1 MSSSADHL
9 FLALI
14 QWHPRFSGVWC
25 GVIVFA
31 AAVWLYFLQR
41 RLRRRVSPTR
51 ARWLLLP
58 KILTLLA
65 LLFGLFDPVSAIQKN
80 ESTQGKLLVLVD
92 SSSSMD
98 VADDYRQPRVTRARN
113 LVAAW
118 KNALPRDLQ
127 MDELEF
133 DTAIHKPGEAASSAV
148 RGTDLGGCLL
158 ALSERNDLASY
169 LGVVL
174 LTDGGD
180 EALENPALPKLPLYL
195 VGLGTDPATW
205 NDVSIA
211 SVDCPPTAEKDV
223 GFDLGAELQ
232 ARAGHGGGFASQL
245 AQVQVL
251 LEHGMGTNIWG
262 KAGDQ
267 TGGQTAARSRGA
279 ATGEVNG
286 WEKVGGQ
293 TVDLSNLHSLI
304 HLNVKPEE
312 LGIQRYRVTVGP
324 VAGELSPLNNSRTVT
339 VNVRKKSV
347 HVLFYAQELGQ
358 EFKVLRNELA
368 HDPGIAFTALFR
380 TTGSRF
386 LLQGDRLPG
395 DEALADGFP
404 AAKKSLAP
412 YDALIIGPL
421 PAENFP
427 PPQMQALTQ
436 FVEDGGTVI
445 FLGGDAAFGR
455 GGYAPTPLAALFPW
469 RISEREPELAHGIFP
484 VHMPPA
490 GTGNPILATVEDI
503 VARGDATLD
512 AVNQVDELK
521 PGATALL
528 AARVDGRELAVV
540 ATQPFGKGKVMAIAT
555 STLWKWAAQPEP
567 LGSAYGLF
575 WRQAV
580 RILTGKTEGGQNL
593 AVRWD
598 KDFCRP
604 GEMVTG
610 EIRALN
616 PKAEALQF
624 TATLTAKN
632 QAAPVAVEPVAGP
645 PQVFSVKVRF
655 HERGEYN
662 FRLVAYQGGRVLE
675 TYEKNFPVA
684 PQVAEGSRL
693 ELDEVFLK
701 RLAESG
707 GGAYYQEREASQLP
721 ARFAVKNTRKV
732 TVEESSL
739 AEAGPWFLLVFLAVL
754 VMEWVLRRKLGLF

>member
-1 MSSSADHL
+1 MSPDPFL
-9 FLALI
+9 LALI

-41 RLRRRVSPTR
+41 RIRRRVPPAR

-58 KILTLLA
+58 KVLTLLA
-65 LLFGLFDPVSAIQKN
+65 LLFVLFDPVSAIQKD

-92 SSSSMD
+92 SSASMD
-98 VADDYRQPRVTRARN
+98 VADDYHQSRVARARDI
-113 LVAAW
+113 VAAW

-127 MDELEF
+127 MDQLEF
-133 DTAIHKPGEAASSAV
+133 DTAIHKPGEGTTSAL

-158 ALSERNDLASY
+158 ALAERNDLASY

-180 EALENPALPKLPLYL
+180 EPLENPTLPKLPLYF
-195 VGLGTDPATW
+195 VGIGTDPATW

-223 GFDLGAELQ
+223 GFDLTAELQ
-232 ARAGHGGGFASQL
+232 ARAAHGGGFASQL
-245 AQVQVL
+245 AHVPVS
-251 LEHGMGTNIWG
+251 LEHATGTNTWA
-262 KAGDQ
+262 KA
-267 TGGQTAARSRGA
+267 GGQTA
-279 ATGEVNG
+279 
-286 WEKVGGQ
+286 
-293 TVDLSNLHSLI
+293 DLSNLHSVI
-304 HLNVKPEE
+304 HLSVKPTE

-324 VAGELSPLNNSRTVT
+324 AAGELSPLNNSRTVT

-386 LLQGDRLPG
+386 MLQGDRLPG
-395 DEALADGFP
+395 DETLADGFP

-421 PAENFP
+421 PAENLP
-427 PPQMQALTQ
+427 PQQMQALTQ

-455 GGYAPTPLAALFPW
+455 GGYAATPLAALFPW
-469 RISEREPELAHGIFP
+469 RISDHEPELAHGIFT
-484 VHMPPA
+484 VHVPPTGA
-490 GTGNPILATVEDI
+490 GHPILATVEDI

-512 AVNQVDELK
+512 AVNQLDELK

-528 AARVDGRELAVV
+528 TARVDGRELAVV
-540 ATQPFGKGKVMAIAT
+540 ATQPFGKGKVMAIAS

-580 RILTGKTEGGQNL
+580 RILTSKTEGGQNL

-598 KDFCRP
+598 KDFYRP
-604 GEMVTG
+604 GEMVAG

-616 PKAEALQF
+616 PKAGALQF

-632 QAAPVAVEPVAGP
+632 QSAPISIEPVAGQ
-645 PQVFSVKVRF
+645 PQTFAAKVRF
-655 HERGEYN
+655 HERGDYN

-684 PQVAEGSRL
+684 LQVAEGSRL
-693 ELDEVFLK
+693 EVDEVFLK
-701 RLAESG
+701 KLAESG
-707 GGAYYQEREASQLP
+707 GGAYFREREANQLP
-721 ARFAVKNTRKV
+721 ARFSVKNSRKV

-739 AEAGPWFLLVFLAVL
+739 AEAGLWFLFVFLAGL
-754 VMEWVLRRKLGLF
+754 VCEWILRRKLGLF

>member
-1 MSSSADHL
+1 MSPSADNF

-31 AAVWLYFLQR
+31 AAVWLYFLQY
-41 RLRRRVSPTR
+41 RLRRRVSPVR

-65 LLFGLFDPVSAIQKN
+65 LLFVLFDPVSAIQKD

-98 VADDYRQPRVTRARN
+98 VADDYRQPRVARAQD

-118 KNALPRDLQ
+118 KKALPRDLQ

-133 DTAIHKPGEAASSAV
+133 DTAIHKPGEAGSSAL

-158 ALSERNDLASY
+158 AVSERNDLASY

-180 EALENPALPKLPLYL
+180 EALENPALPKLPLYV
-195 VGLGTDPATW
+195 VGIGTDPATW

-223 GFDLGAELQ
+223 GFDLGADLQ

-245 AQVQVL
+245 TQVHVT
-251 LEHGMGTNIWG
+251 LEHATGTN
-262 KAGDQ
+262 
-267 TGGQTAARSRGA
+267 T
-279 ATGEVNG
+279 
-286 WEKVGGQ
+286 WEKAGGQ
-293 TVDLSNLHSLI
+293 TVDLSNLHSVI

-324 VAGELSPLNNSRTVT
+324 VTGELSPLNNSRTVT

-386 LLQGDRLPG
+386 MLQGDRLPG

-412 YDALIIGPL
+412 YDAIIIGPL

-427 PPQMQALTQ
+427 PQQMQALTQ
-436 FVEDGGTVI
+436 FAEDGGTVI

-469 RISEREPELAHGIFP
+469 RISDHEPELAHGIFP
-484 VHMPPA
+484 VHVPPA
-490 GTGNPILATVEDI
+490 GTGNPMLATVEDI

-512 AVNQVDELK
+512 AVNQLDELK

-540 ATQPFGKGKVMAIAT
+540 ASQPFGKGKVLAIAS

-598 KDFCRP
+598 KDFYRP

-616 PKAEALQF
+616 PKAEAPQF
-624 TATLTAKN
+624 SATLTAKN
-632 QAAPVAVEPVAGP
+632 QAAPLAVEPVAGQ

-655 HERGEYN
+655 HERGDYN

-684 PQVAEGSRL
+684 PQAAEGSRL

-701 RLAESG
+701 KLAESG
-707 GGAYYQEREASQLP
+707 GGAYFRENEANQLP
-721 ARFAVKNTRKV
+721 ARFTVKNSRKV

-739 AEAGPWFLLVFLAVL
+739 AEAGAWFLAVFLGIL
-754 VMEWVLRRKLGLF
+754 VLEWILRRKLGLF

>member
-1 MSSSADHL
+1 MLPRADNL
-9 FLALI
+9 LLATI

-41 RLRRRVSPTR
+41 RMERRVSPAR

-65 LLFGLFDPVSAIQKN
+65 LLFVLFDPVSAVQKN
-80 ESTQGKLLVLVD
+80 ESATGKLLVLVD
-92 SSSSMD
+92 SSASMD
-98 VADDYRQPRVTRARN
+98 VADDYHQARAARARDI
-113 LVAAW
+113 VASW
-118 KNALPRDLQ
+118 KSALPREVQ
-127 MDELEF
+127 VDELEF
-133 DTAIHKPGEAASSAV
+133 DTTIHKPGAAASAAL

-169 LGVVL
+169 LGAVL

-195 VGLGTDPATW
+195 VGMGTDASTW
-205 NDVSIA
+205 NDVSVV

-223 GFDLGAELQ
+223 GFEISAELQ
-232 ARAGHGGGFASQL
+232 ARTGHGDGFASQL
-245 AQVQVL
+245 AQVHVE
-251 LEHGMGTNIWG
+251 LERAAGTN
-262 KAGDQ
+262 
-267 TGGQTAARSRGA
+267 T
-279 ATGEVNG
+279 

-293 TVDLSNLHSLI
+293 TVDLSNLRSLV
-304 HLNVKPEE
+304 HLSVKPEAI
-312 LGIQRYRVTVGP
+312 GIQHYRVTVAP
-324 VAGELSPLNNSRTVT
+324 VAGELSALNNSRSVT
-339 VNVRKKSV
+339 VNVQKKSV
-347 HVLFYAQELGQ
+347 HVLFFAQEIGQ

-380 TTGSRF
+380 TSGNRF
-386 LLQGDRLPG
+386 MLQGDRLPG

-404 AAKKSLAP
+404 TVKKSLEA
-412 YDALIIGPL
+412 YDAIILGPL
-421 PAENFP
+421 PAENFSP
-427 PPQMQALTQ
+427 AQMQALTQ
-436 FVEDGGTVI
+436 FAEDGGTVI
-445 FLGGDAAFGR
+445 FIGGDAAFGR
-455 GGYAPTPLAALFPW
+455 GGYALTPLAALFPW
-469 RISEREPELAHGIFP
+469 RISDHEQELAHGIFP
-484 VHMPPA
+484 VHVPPT
-490 GTGNPILATVEDI
+490 GTGNPILATVEET
-503 VARGDATLD
+503 VARGDAALD
-512 AVNQVDELK
+512 AVNQLDELK

-528 AARVDGRELAVV
+528 AARLNGRELAVV
-540 ATQPFGKGKVMAIAT
+540 ATQPFGKGKVMGIAT
-555 STLWKWAAQPEP
+555 STLWKWAAQPAP

-580 RILTGKTEGGQNL
+580 RILTGKSDGGQNL
-593 AVRWD
+593 AVRWN
-598 KDFCRP
+598 KDFYRP

-616 PKAEALQF
+616 PKTAALQF

-632 QAAPVAVEPVAGP
+632 QATPATVEPVAGQ
-645 PQVFSVKVRF
+645 PQAFSVKLRF
-655 HERGEYN
+655 HERGDYN

-693 ELDEVFLK
+693 EVDHLFLK
-701 RLAESG
+701 KLAEAG
-707 GGAYYQEREASQLP
+707 GGAYFREHEAGQLP

-739 AEAGPWFLLVFLAVL
+739 AEAGPWFLLGFLAVL
-754 VMEWVLRRKLGLF
+754 VFEWVLRRKLGLF

>member
-1 MSSSADHL
+1 MPRAADPFL
-9 FLALI
+9 LALI

-31 AAVWLYFLQR
+31 AAVWLYFLHR
-41 RLRRRVSPTR
+41 RMRRRVSPAR

-58 KILTLLA
+58 KLLTLLA
-65 LLFGLFDPVSAIQKN
+65 LLFGLFDPVSAVQKN
-80 ESTQGKLLVLVD
+80 EATQGKLLVLVD

-118 KNALPRDLQ
+118 KSALPRDVQ
-127 MDELEF
+127 VDALEF
-133 DTAIHKPGEAASSAV
+133 DTAIHPPGEAASSAL

-158 ALSERNDLASY
+158 AISERNDLASY

-195 VGLGTDPATW
+195 VGIGTDPTTW

-223 GFDLGAELQ
+223 SFDLTVELPG
-232 ARAGHGGGFASQL
+232 RAGHGGSFAAQL
-245 AQVQVL
+245 GQVQVA
-251 LEHGMGTNIWG
+251 LEHATSPPR
-262 KAGDQ
+262 AQPVGDDV
-267 TGGQTAARSRGA
+267 RSP
-279 ATGEVNG
+279 TPTTST
-286 WEKVGGQ
+286 WEKISSQ
-293 TVDLSNLHSLI
+293 TVDLSNLHRVL
-304 HLNVKPEE
+304 HLSVKPAE

-324 VAGELSPLNNSRTVT
+324 VAGELSALNNSRTVT
-339 VNVRKKSV
+339 VNVRKKSI
-347 HVLFYAQELGQ
+347 HVLFFAQALGQ
-358 EFKVLRNELA
+358 EFKVLRNELV
-368 HDPGIAFTALFR
+368 HDPGIAFTALVR

-404 AAKKSLAP
+404 TAKKSLAA
-412 YDALIIGPL
+412 YDVIIIGSL
-421 PAENFP
+421 LAENFL
-427 PPQMQALTQ
+427 PPQMQALTE
-436 FVEDGGTVI
+436 FAADGGTVI
-445 FLGGDAAFGR
+445 FLGGDTAFGR

-469 RISEREPELAHGIFP
+469 RISEHEPELAHGIFP
-484 VHMPPA
+484 IRVPPT
-490 GTGNPILATVEDI
+490 GTGNPILGSVEDI
-503 VARGDATLD
+503 VARGEATLD
-512 AVNQVDELK
+512 AVNQVGELK

-528 AARVDGRELAVV
+528 AARVDGRELAIV
-540 ATQPFGKGKVMAIAT
+540 ATQPFGQGKVMAIAS
-555 STLWKWAAQPEP
+555 STLWKWAAQPAP

-575 WRQAV
+575 WRQSV
-580 RILTGKTEGGQNL
+580 RILTGKLEGGQNL

-598 KDFCRP
+598 KDFCQP

-616 PKAEALQF
+616 PKAEAPQF
-624 TATLTAKN
+624 TATLTVKN
-632 QAAPVAVEPVAGP
+632 QATPVAVEPVTGQ
-645 PQVFSVKVRF
+645 PQTFSVKVRF
-655 HERGEYN
+655 HERGDYN
-662 FRLVAYQGGRVLE
+662 FRLVAYQGGGVLE

-693 ELDEVFLK
+693 EVDEVFLK
-701 RLAESG
+701 KLADSG
-707 GGAYYQEREASQLP
+707 GGAYFRESEATQLP
-721 ARFAVKNTRKV
+721 ARFAVKTARKV

-739 AEAGPWFLLVFLAVL
+739 AEAGPWFFLVFLLVL
-754 VMEWVLRRKLGLF
+754 VGEWILRRKLGLF